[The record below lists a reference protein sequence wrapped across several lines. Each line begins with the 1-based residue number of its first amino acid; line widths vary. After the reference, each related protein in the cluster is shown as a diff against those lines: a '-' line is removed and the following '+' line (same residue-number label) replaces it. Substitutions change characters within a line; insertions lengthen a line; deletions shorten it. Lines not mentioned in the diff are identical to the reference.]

1 MDNLGSLGCDVY
13 CMLVVNLL
21 HEFELGIFKSVF
33 RHLLRLLYAI
43 DPGMIA
49 VLNGRCVYILFLL

>member
-1 MDNLGSLGCDVY
+1 
-13 CMLVVNLL
+13 MLVVDIL

-43 DPGMIA
+43 NPGMVT
-49 VLNGRCVYILFLL
+49 VLNDRCVYTLS